1 MDLHGVLSDIDSAF
15 SPSSSFWVRFELKL
29 YGTVIVCI
37 DTMLFDVKDTLDYL
51 LYEFIAMN
59 KGKERQERYDEQEEE
74 EEKQSK
80 FEQKRKESV
89 KKKAKRESISNAEE
103 EDNEEKEITE
113 DATEN
118 IDVGIRQH
126 LVHSRLDMQMNKTSV
141 CYLCS
146 FNDLDS
152 PVNKA
157 GSAGRLKAVYVRTEH
172 GVLFEVFSSYNKNLQ
187 ALLQNLSITA
197 IAVLKNFYVLALQST
212 DPNSSPVNPKL
223 SHGSLL
229 VRLVT
234 TGELLKVAKNV
245 KHTNNLPIG
254 SLGLTDERWDRLV
267 KHLSTV
273 CNEMDIVFVLGAMS
287 HGKIECDYVEEF
299 VASKSSSSF
308 THPL

>member
-1 MDLHGVLSDIDSAF
+1 MDLHGVLSDINSLAF

-37 DTMLFDVKDTLDYL
+37 DTMLFDVKDNLDYL
-51 LYEFIAMN
+51 LHEFIAVRA
-59 KGKERQERYDEQEEE
+59 GAHERQERYDEQEEE

-118 IDVGIRQH
+118 ID
-126 LVHSRLDMQMNKTSV
+126 T
-141 CYLCS
+141 CCC

-187 ALLQNLSITA
+187 AVRWNHVKIGKIKA
-197 IAVLKNFYVLALQST
+197 PRFY
-212 DPNSSPVNPKL
+212 
-223 SHGSLL
+223 
-229 VRLVT
+229 
-234 TGELLKVAKNV
+234 
-245 KHTNNLPIG
+245 NNLPRG
-254 SLGLTDERWDRLV
+254 LQASSAKHRLQSLTCKPYTTRKQRYSDGHSD
-267 KHLSTV
+267 
-273 CNEMDIVFVLGAMS
+273 
-287 HGKIECDYVEEF
+287 GK
-299 VASKSSSSF
+299 
-308 THPL
+308 

>member
-1 MDLHGVLSDIDSAF
+1 AVLYHR
-15 SPSSSFWVRFELKL
+15 VRFELKL

-37 DTMLFDVKDTLDYL
+37 DTMLFDIKDNLDYL
-51 LYEFIAMN
+51 LHEFIAILRQRWWAISYGIKVN
-59 KGKERQERYDEQEEE
+59 KGKERKERYDEQEEE

-113 DATEN
+113 EATEN
-118 IDVGIRQH
+118 ID
-126 LVHSRLDMQMNKTSV
+126 T
-141 CYLCS
+141 CC

-187 ALLQNLSITA
+187 AVGSRFLISFCWFFAVQLLQNLSITA
-197 IAVLKNFYVLALQST
+197 IGSPQKLLRVIKNPFTNYLQE
-212 DPNSSPVNPKL
+212 NSAKL
-223 SHGSLL
+223 SQGSLL

-234 TGELLKVAKNV
+234 TGGLLKGEVLGSRNAKRI
-245 KHTNNLPIG
+245 NNLSEE
-254 SLGLTDERWDRLV
+254 SLGLTCEGL
-267 KHLSTV
+267 LS
-273 CNEMDIVFVLGAMS
+273 VLNW
-287 HGKIECDYVEEF
+287 
-299 VASKSSSSF
+299 
-308 THPL
+308 